1 LRFFFKSAT
10 ISSYFEEELSMK
22 AICKVTLLLSVFVLA
37 LAGLPGCATTPTV
50 GVGYYVPISPHG
62 NAGVDFGIGF

>member
-1 LRFFFKSAT
+1 
-10 ISSYFEEELSMK
+10 MK